1 MCVLLCLLRHQ
12 YITIAGLGG
21 NGYYCLVLD
30 VFRVLIKCKELA
42 TATQL
47 MCPSCILL
55 NAGVTASR
63 VYIAAVTSAAQA
75 VCMHIRLTVE
85 SVLTLRLLM
94 SYIYGAPSK
103 ARNANVVYVWTYV
116 WQR

>member
-21 NGYYCLVLD
+21 SGYYCFVLD

-47 MCPSCILL
+47 VCRSSILL
-55 NAGVTASR
+55 NAGVTANR
-63 VYIAAVTSAAQA
+63 MCIAAATSAAQ
-75 VCMHIRLTVE
+75 V
-85 SVLTLRLLM
+85 VLHAL
-94 SYIYGAPSK
+94 
-103 ARNANVVYVWTYV
+103 
-116 WQR
+116 

>member
-21 NGYYCLVLD
+21 SGCYCLVVLR

-42 TATQL
+42 SATQL
-47 MCPSCILL
+47 MCPSSILL

-63 VYIAAVTSAAQA
+63 MYIAAVTSAVRVVFNA
-75 VCMHIRLTVE
+75 HK
-85 SVLTLRLLM
+85 SVN
-94 SYIYGAPSK
+94 SPDC
-103 ARNANVVYVWTYV
+103 
-116 WQR
+116 